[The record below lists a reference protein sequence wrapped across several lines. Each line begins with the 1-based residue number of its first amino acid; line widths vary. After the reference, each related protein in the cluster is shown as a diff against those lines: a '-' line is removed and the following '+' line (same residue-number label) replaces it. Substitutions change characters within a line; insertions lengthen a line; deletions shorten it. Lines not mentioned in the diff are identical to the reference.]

1 MSSSATVGQQDSQSP
16 LAQVSGELTPRAPF
30 DFDQTLGFLR
40 RFTPTADEQRLTD
53 DTLTRAIA
61 LNGRAVVFSVR
72 SAGTVAQPRLA
83 YTLASAT
90 PLSEGERATLRDRIS
105 FALSLDDDLG
115 AFYQRAQGDTA
126 LEPVV
131 ARLYGLHQPKF
142 LTPFELACWAIL
154 TQRTPIPIARQIKQ
168 RLVAR
173 YGVELAVDGFSYR
186 AFPEVAT
193 LASADP
199 AELADLVRNA
209 RKANYLLAVIQFF
222 DEVDEGWL
230 RSAPVDEVQARLR
243 GVRGIGEWSAMFLLV
258 RGLGRMD
265 AMPSSDGEL
274 QRATARLYN
283 AGQPLPADAFARLLE
298 RYGDTRGY
306 WMFYCRNAIESGSGR
321 TE

>member
-1 MSSSATVGQQDSQSP
+1 MSTSATVGQQASQPP
-16 LAQVSGELTPRAPF
+16 LAQISGELTPRAPF
-30 DFDQTLGFLR
+30 DFGQTLGFLR
-40 RFTPTADEQRLTD
+40 RFTPTAGEQQLTD

-72 SAGTVAQPRLA
+72 SAGTIEQPRLA
-83 YTLASAT
+83 YTLTSTA
-90 PLSEGERATLRDRIS
+90 PLSEAERNTLRDRIS

-115 AFYQRAQGDTA
+115 VFYQRAQDDTA
-126 LEPVV
+126 LEPAV
-131 ARLYGLHQPKF
+131 AQLYGLHQPKF

-173 YGVELAVDGFSYR
+173 YGVELAVDGVVYR
-186 AFPEVAT
+186 AFPEAAT
-193 LASADP
+193 LASVDP

-230 RSAPVDEVQARLR
+230 RLAPVDEVQARLR

-265 AMPSSDGEL
+265 AMPGSDGEL
-274 QRATARLYN
+274 QRAIARLYN

-298 RYGDTRGY
+298 RYGDARGY
-306 WMFYCRNAIESGSGR
+306 WIFYCRNAIESGSGR
-321 TE
+321 SE